1 MSWITDRVQL
11 TIRTHTTVQFIT
23 APAISPFS
31 FLLSPFPKMLSLI
44 PLLHTGKFSCVIR
57 KGMEVR
63 TFTQRGVTDLY
74 ELLTTTP
81 DFLQGSSVAD
91 KVIGKG
97 AAALMIRGGVKKVY
111 ADVIS
116 QPALT
121 LFQAFDID
129 VSYDTLTDNIINRA
143 GTGICPVEERCLPL
157 EKLEEMVEAIGN
169 FVAGIQGNLTGLT
182 GCNRP

>member
-1 MSWITDRVQL
+1 M
-11 TIRTHTTVQFIT
+11 HT
-23 APAISPFS
+23 
-31 FLLSPFPKMLSLI
+31 LI
-44 PLLHTGKFSCVIR
+44 PLLHQGNFSCVIR
-57 KGMEVR
+57 KGEEVR
-63 TFTQRGVTDLY
+63 TFTQRGVADLY
-74 ELLTTTP
+74 ELLTTDA
-81 DFLQGSSVAD
+81 DFLKGSYIAD

-97 AAALMIRGGVKKVY
+97 AAALMIQGGVQHVY

-157 EKLEEMVEAIGN
+157 EKLEDMVEAIGN
-169 FVAGIQGNLTGLT
+169 FVAGVQGNLTGLT

>member
-1 MSWITDRVQL
+1 M
-11 TIRTHTTVQFIT
+11 HT
-23 APAISPFS
+23 
-31 FLLSPFPKMLSLI
+31 LI
-44 PLLHTGKFSCVIR
+44 PLLHTGNFSCVIR
-57 KGMEVR
+57 KGDEVR
-63 TFTQRGVTDLY
+63 TFTQRGVADLY
-74 ELLTTTP
+74 ELLTTAP
-81 DFLQGSSVAD
+81 NFLQGSSVAD

-97 AAALMIRGGVKKVY
+97 AAALMIRGEVKKVY

-129 VSYDTLTDNIINRA
+129 VSYATLTDNIINRA

-157 EKLEEMVEAIGN
+157 EKLEDMVEAIGN

>member
-1 MSWITDRVQL
+1 M
-11 TIRTHTTVQFIT
+11 HT
-23 APAISPFS
+23 
-31 FLLSPFPKMLSLI
+31 LI
-44 PLLHTGKFSCVIR
+44 PLLHSGNFSCVIR
-57 KGMEVR
+57 KGDAVR

-74 ELLTTTP
+74 ELLTTEP

-97 AAALMIRGGVKKVY
+97 AAALMIQGGVKKVY

-157 EKLEEMVEAIGN
+157 EKLEDMVEAIRN
-169 FVAGIQGNLTGLT
+169 FVAGVQGNLTDLT
-182 GCNRP
+182 DCNRP

>member
-1 MSWITDRVQL
+1 MPEERTSLQQLLELPDSKARRV
-11 TIRTHTTVQFIT
+11 
-23 APAISPFS
+23 
-31 FLLSPFPKMLSLI
+31 
-44 PLLHTGKFSCVIR
+44 
-57 KGMEVR
+57 
-63 TFTQRGVTDLY
+63 TFNEITQRGVADLY
-74 ELLTTTP
+74 ELLTTAP

-97 AAALMIRGGVKKVY
+97 AAALMIQGGVKKVY

-143 GTGICPVEERCLPL
+143 GTGICPVEQRSLPL
-157 EKLEEMVEAIGN
+157 EKLEDMVDAIGD
-169 FVAGIQGNLTGLT
+169 FVGRGN
-182 GCNRP
+182 NRP